1 MPGVVSLRGY
11 LLIVG
16 ALVLCILMTALLTVA
31 LAGSDENGTVDLP
44 GEKPV
49 ANKVPVTPAVSPAP
63 DEGEEKTVEE
73 REPDS
78 LATGDAP
85 PPHEGAADSTE
96 TVPATSTSSPDT
108 STLSDFTG
116 ETVASGNDTADAEG
130 PSLNTTEVSEP
141 TGTETDV
148 TLDDPGDEIDDDLA
162 DDEDAEEE
170 TNPEPTLERYAP
182 PRPGATMAKAHYSH
196 DRPLVQSGHNLVNP
210 SSSYTPTG
218 ENETGIAPV
227 AAVPSDG
234 LFVRGIGVILD
245 RTPEDVAL
253 TRSGV
258 EIANLDWLLDSA
270 MRLGGR
276 HPRAVFE
283 GETFT
288 VTVTVEARNVTITE
302 DDPAYV
308 VLVPP
313 PDETGVYE
321 ITRTREVRSL
331 GDGERGVWEFSV
343 ATRTGRLTLENLTL
357 AEERLVTNLTS
368 NPDLFAFH
376 AYALAGGQEVPSA
389 GVSDP
394 VIAIRPDGDAV
405 TAEASSLPGLYA
417 VLGVENSTLRPSE
430 TMMGAWARG
439 VDHETIAAAAVG
451 HLEALSGL
459 GKEDVAAFYA
469 AEGGAGADERSASS
483 PSILDLIV
491 GFFQG
496 LLGGAPSS

>member
-1 MPGVVSLRGY
+1 MRGVVSLRGY
-11 LLIVG
+11 PLIVG
-16 ALVLCILMTALLTVA
+16 ALVLCILMTTLLTVA

-49 ANKVPVTPAVSPAP
+49 ANKVPITPALSPAL

-78 LATGDAP
+78 LVTADATLP
-85 PPHEGAADSTE
+85 PEEIADPAE
-96 TVPATSTSSPDT
+96 AIQATSISSLEIP
-108 STLSDFTG
+108 TLSDFTG
-116 ETVASGNDTADAEG
+116 EAVANGNDTADAED
-130 PSLNTTEVSEP
+130 PSLNTTETTEP
-141 TGTETDV
+141 TGTEI
-148 TLDDPGDEIDDDLA
+148 DPGNEIDDDLA
-162 DDEDAEEE
+162 DDSDDDEDAEEE

-210 SSSYTPTG
+210 SPSYIPAV
-218 ENETGIAPV
+218 ENKTEVAPV

-258 EIANLDWLLDSA
+258 EIANLDWLLDPA

-276 HPRAVFE
+276 HPRVVFE

-321 ITRTREVRSL
+321 VTRIRAARSL

-343 ATRTGRLTLENLTL
+343 ATRTGRLALEDLTL

-376 AYALAGGQEVPSA
+376 AYALAGGQEVPSV

-394 VIAIRPDGDAV
+394 VIAIQPGGG
-405 TAEASSLPGLYA
+405 AEAAEVSSLPDLYA
-417 VLGVENSTLRPSE
+417 LMGVENSTFRPSE

-439 VDHETIAAAAVG
+439 VDHETIVAAAVG
-451 HLEALSGL
+451 HLEALRGL
-459 GKEDVAAFYA
+459 GEEEVTAAYDL
-469 AEGGAGADERSASS
+469 EGGGGGGDQSASS
-483 PSILDLIV
+483 PSILDLIM

-496 LLGGAPSS
+496 LFGGTASS